1 MMDRPTLRHGSP
13 ADVAA
18 EFDRRA
24 MYRTGFYSDTHVTE
38 LQLALANAL
47 DRIAKLEDRLRVM
60 QQASTI
66 KIPTKWPTAET
77 WLTPA
82 RTDDDIHDD

>member
-1 MMDRPTLRHGSP
+1 MDRPTLRHGNA

-18 EFDRRA
+18 EFDRRTKDFQDFRA
-24 MYRTGFYSDTHVTE
+24 IDIH
-38 LQLALANAL
+38 LALANAL
-47 DRIAKLEDRLRVM
+47 DRIAKLEYRLRVM

-66 KIPTKWPTAET
+66 KVPTKWPTAET
-77 WLTPA
+77 WLTPV